1 MIDDAR
7 RLLAQ
12 HARTA
17 SLLGVDFLPIGE
29 CRDPMPVQDVSAQ
42 KSADV
47 VMVREDPPAQPT
59 SLAGAMFT
67 GSIDVPREG
76 SHAERL
82 ERLRAMHEADSPIL
96 TMIDGWTNI
105 VFGDGDPDA
114 DLMFVGEAPGADEDA
129 QGLPFVGR
137 AGQLLNKMIV
147 AMGLSRSQVYIANV
161 LKVRPPGNRTP
172 TPREWEADGPYLK
185 AQIEIIQP
193 KAIVTLGKPAAHY
206 LLQSDQAMGRLRGA
220 WHEYASF
227 PVMPTYHPAYLLRSY
242 TDDNRRKVWSDLQM
256 VMSRLG
262 EGS

>member
-1 MIDDAR
+1 MTDDAR

-12 HARTA
+12 HARTV
-17 SLLGVDFLPIGE
+17 SLFGVDFLPVSEGSTAPS
-29 CRDPMPVQDVSAQ
+29 DPEIAKEEEPSAAAIQ
-42 KSADV
+42 EAPAPAA
-47 VMVREDPPAQPT
+47 RETT
-59 SLAGAMFT
+59 SPMFP
-67 GSIDVPREG
+67 GSIEIPQEG

-96 TMIDGWTNI
+96 SMIDGWTNI
-105 VFGDGDPDA
+105 VFGDGDPDT

-137 AGQLLNKMIV
+137 AGQLLNKMIT
-147 AMGLSRSQVYIANV
+147 AMGLSRSKVYIANV

-185 AQIEIIQP
+185 AQIEIIRP
-193 KAIVTLGKPAAHY
+193 RAIVTLGKPAAHY
-206 LLQSDQAMGRLRGA
+206 LLQTDQAMGRLRGA
-220 WHEYASF
+220 WHEYAGI

-256 VMSRLG
+256 VMTRLG
-262 EGS
+262 QQD